1 MEKQTNVFSDDFVM
15 PSTLPDLW
23 DLAAEL
29 WDRIADEKDKKQK
42 AKLVTVYNMCAKAA
56 NTNAGREAIV
66 LITSKTKVLKT
77 VEGETL
83 QQESAKVIVKTAF
96 VQPGVTGATL
106 DKQTKSKKKTT
117 VITVDK
123 TKPAPKEK
131 KAKATTTGEAKVPG
145 EPKAGSIIDQIL
157 TLHKAGKSNKEI
169 VEAGFNKSTVNRQV
183 SEFKKRKA
191 ATNDAK

>member
-1 MEKQTNVFSDDFVM
+1 MEKQTHTDVFGDDFIM
-15 PSTLPDLW
+15 PSTLPELW

-77 VEGETL
+77 VPGETL

-106 DKQTKSKKKTT
+106 TKKTRDTKKTT
-117 VITVDK
+117 VVTVDK
-123 TKPAPKEK
+123 TKPEKAPKVK
-131 KAKATTTGEAKVPG
+131 GAAKTTTPG
-145 EPKAGSIIDQIL
+145 EPKVGSIIDQIL
-157 TLHKAGKSNKEI
+157 THHKAGLSNKEI
-169 VEAGFNKSTVNRQV
+169 VEKGFNKSTVNRQV
-183 SEFKKRKA
+183 SEFKKRKLA
-191 ATNDAK
+191 ANDTK